1 MLAAASST
9 CGFTS
14 HLHLAG
20 GMQSCSKFYKSP
32 GQNVTAPLTSV
43 PDSQPLYLTAS
54 LPALARIKLNFKHL
68 IQFLYFKMQTDKIN
82 E

>member
-1 MLAAASST
+1 MFATQLLLRWART
-9 CGFTS
+9 CGFVS

-20 GMQSCSKFYKSP
+20 GMHSCSKFYKSP
-32 GQNVTAPLTSV
+32 GPNLTAPLTSA

-54 LPALARIKLNFKHL
+54 LPALARIKLNFKHF
-68 IQFLYFKMQTDKIN
+68 IYFLYLKR